1 MQRARWLHLGFALTG
16 FPSIILVTKT
26 ISAPDKFGLWS
37 LMKLTYDYEHRTH
50 LELRKENLA
59 AESILRRRLGSFLI
73 RAWVACTTT
82 ATSDLKS
89 AVPKRLQFLALWAR
103 LSMLHRVGS
112 ILDLAP
118 STILRAGGT
127 VYNRCRF
134 SKVRTAKSYGSG
146 IQQAGW
152 ISNHALNAN
161 GA

>member
-50 LELRKENLA
+50 LKLRKENLA

-82 ATSDLKS
+82 AT
-89 AVPKRLQFLALWAR
+89 KRPEIGRSEKAAI
-103 LSMLHRVGS
+103 SGVVGATV
-112 ILDLAP
+112 DVAP
-118 STILRAGGT
+118 SGEH
-127 VYNRCRF
+127 
-134 SKVRTAKSYGSG
+134 S
-146 IQQAGW
+146 
-152 ISNHALNAN
+152 
-161 GA
+161 